1 MTSGMQPIKRMDVE
15 AARDDLN
22 KRTLVHLGYDFAR
35 LLYLC
40 SLRDFSTGA
49 YHHHGLENSF
59 SEPAASAAIA
69 SWHEEVFLR
78 LTLGPLD
85 SLVAQIERFVRSS
98 AKDYQATV
106 ATWQTLE
113 TYHVLVPSCT
123 DPGLSELFRSSVKI
137 AMQLLKTPRSL
148 PPPKLPRTSVRPL
161 LGRERALH
169 HMTDDQ
175 AEIREGSQGTKTNP
189 A

>member
-1 MTSGMQPIKRMDVE
+1 MSILSSNIMTFAMQPIKRMDVE

-35 LLYLC
+35 LIYLC

-49 YHHHGLENSF
+49 YHHHGLVNSF
-59 SEPAASAAIA
+59 SEFAATAAIT

-85 SLVAQIERFVRSS
+85 SLVSQIDRFVRTS
-98 AKDYQATV
+98 ARDYQVTV

-113 TYHVLVPSCT
+113 TYHILVPSSA
-123 DPGLSELFRSSVKI
+123 DPFMTELFRSNVKI
-137 AMQLLKTPRSL
+137 AMQLLKSPRPL
-148 PPPKLPRTSVRPL
+148 PPPELPRTSRRPSPD
-161 LGRERALH
+161 R
-169 HMTDDQ
+169 
-175 AEIREGSQGTKTNP
+175 
-189 A
+189 

>member
-1 MTSGMQPIKRMDVE
+1 MDVE

-22 KRTLVHLGYDFAR
+22 KRTLRHLGYDFAR
-35 LLYLC
+35 LTYLC

-59 SEPAASAAIA
+59 SEFAASAAIA

-85 SLVAQIERFVRSS
+85 LLVAEIDRFVCSS
-98 AKDYQATV
+98 ARDYQATI

-113 TYHVLVPSCT
+113 TYHVLVPSCA
-123 DPGLSELFRSSVKI
+123 DAGLSELFRSSVKI
-137 AMQLLKTPRSL
+137 AMQLLKTPRTLS
-148 PPPKLPRTSVRPL
+148 PPKLPRTSRRPL
-161 LGRERALH
+161 LDRWFRLLAV
-169 HMTDDQ
+169 
-175 AEIREGSQGTKTNP
+175 I
-189 A
+189 